1 MKFENKSSKT
11 DHDEERQIL
20 TILVRVDDTQRGTA
34 DSLRE
39 LKLEI
44 IIKLGLEVEFPTE
57 IFFRFFRFLIFF
69 GFRFF
74 PAAEK
79 TEKNEKREK
88 TNPNQK
94 AFYWAFLRKKS
105 AC

>member
-1 MKFENKSSKT
+1 MGHCCFNLSLKTKT

-44 IIKLGLEVEFPTE
+44 IIELGLEGGTFN
-57 IFFRFFRFLIFF
+57 L
-69 GFRFF
+69 
-74 PAAEK
+74 
-79 TEKNEKREK
+79 
-88 TNPNQK
+88 
-94 AFYWAFLRKKS
+94 
-105 AC
+105 